1 MLCIFYFSQYWQWEA
16 GLIAVLFAVLLF
28 INDLNNIPLVSAFLP
43 LNSKFILKIFR
54 IFFYAFIILFTFGY
68 AFHLLLG
75 ADGAFISLNQ
85 SFVKT
90 LVWFLGDL
98 GYDDTFIEKDP
109 KYPVLTNLIFVLFV
123 SVIIGFITNMAIS
136 HPSERY
142 RTHAELGKYASC
154 LDLFTTFDAFIV
166 HSPFKLEI
174 EAFYER
180 KSDSL
185 FERIRYYFVIFEED
199 ECINDDDNKN
209 EEDQSNLEDICIEKI
224 CIVENNLE
232 DLTKNINENNED
244 LKKRMENIEN
254 RLDENNEDIKKR
266 MENLEN
272 LLHQLMKERLDIVK
286 LNESTV

>member
-154 LDLFTTFDAFIV
+154 LDLFTTCDAFIV
-166 HSPFKLEI
+166 HFPFKFEI

-180 KSDSL
+180 KSSKSDSL
-185 FERIRYYFVIFEED
+185 LERIRYYFVIFEED
-199 ECINDDDNKN
+199 ECINDDDNEN
-209 EEDQSNLEDICIEKI
+209 EEDQSNSDNICIEKI
-224 CIVENNLE
+224 CSVENNLE
-232 DLTKNINENNED
+232 DLTKKIN
-244 LKKRMENIEN
+244 K
-254 RLDENNEDIKKR
+254 NNEDIKKR